1 MDDLTIYENKIR
13 SLENKVDEL
22 EEELKSYK
30 DLLFSFAESKQKM
43 IGIIGIEIRR
53 LEERVKDNLLDG
65 REIKKFDTLV
75 KDYDIL
81 TKDVRKKIEEEFQE
95 DENIAELL
103 SIVRASNDDD

>member
-1 MDDLTIYENKIR
+1 MDDINVYQNKIR
-13 SLENKVDEL
+13 SLENRVDEL

-30 DLLFSFAESKQKM
+30 DLLYSFAESKQRM
-43 IGIIGIEIRR
+43 IGIIGTEIRR
-53 LEERVKDNLLDG
+53 LEERVRDNLLDG

-81 TKDVRKKIEEEFQE
+81 TKDVKKTIDEDFQD

-103 SIVRASNDDD
+103 RIVEAVND